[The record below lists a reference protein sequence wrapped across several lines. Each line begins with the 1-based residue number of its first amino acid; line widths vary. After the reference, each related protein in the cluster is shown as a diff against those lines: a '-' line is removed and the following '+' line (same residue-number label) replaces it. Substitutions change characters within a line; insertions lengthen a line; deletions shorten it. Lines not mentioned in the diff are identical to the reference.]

1 MSVPTAHIGA
11 KLGDFAKTVLMP
23 GDPLRAKYIAET
35 YLENPRLVTSVRNM
49 FGYTGRYKGKEIS
62 VMGGGMG
69 MPSIGI
75 YSYELFNFYDV
86 DQIIRIGSA
95 GALQDHMKVMDVVIG
110 MGACTDSNY
119 AYQYGLPGTFAPIAD
134 YDLMSRAIAVA
145 KEQGTNVVVGNV
157 LSSDVFYNAS
167 GNVNDLWRNMGIL
180 CVEMEAA
187 ALYMNAAKAGKKAL
201 CMLTISDHI
210 YTGEAL
216 NAEERQLGFGKMME
230 IALEL
235 AQENEYDSTWM

>member
-1 MSVPTAHIGA
+1 MLNIPTPHNNA
-11 KLGDFAKTVLMP
+11 KAGDFAKTVLMP

-35 YLENPRLVTSVRNM
+35 YLENPRQVNAVRNM
-49 FGYTGRYKGKEIS
+49 LGYTGAYKGKEVS
-62 VMGGGMG
+62 VMGAGMG

-95 GALQDHMKVMDVVIG
+95 GGFQDNIKLMDVVIA
-110 MGACTDSNY
+110 MGACTDSNF

-134 YDLMSRAIAVA
+134 YGLLSRAVETA
-145 KEQGTNVVVGNV
+145 KHQGTNVIVGNV
-157 LSSDVFYNAS
+157 LSTDVFYNTMSNA
-167 GNVNDLWRNMGIL
+167 NDLWKDMGVL
-180 CVEMEAA
+180 AVEMEAA
-187 ALYMNAAKAGKKAL
+187 GLYMNAAKAGKKAL
-201 CMLTISDHI
+201 CMLTISDHV

-216 NAEERQLGFGKMME
+216 DAEERQLSFGKMME

-235 AQENEYDSTWM
+235 A

>member
-1 MSVPTAHIGA
+1 MSNIPTAHNNA
-11 KLGDFAKTVLMP
+11 KANDFAKTVLMP

-35 YLENPRLVTSVRNM
+35 YLENPRQVTAVRNM
-49 FGYTGRYKGKEIS
+49 FGYTGTYKGKEIS

-75 YSYELFNFYDV
+75 YSYELFNFYGV

-95 GALQDHMKVMDVVIG
+95 GALQDHIKVMDVVIG

-134 YDLMSRAIAVA
+134 YELMNKAIETA
-145 KEQGTNVVVGNV
+145 KRQGTNVVVGNV
-157 LSSDVFYNAS
+157 LSSDVFYNADPT
-167 GNVNDLWRNMGIL
+167 VNDRWRSMGVL
-180 CVEMEAA
+180 AVEMEAA
-187 ALYMNAAKAGKKAL
+187 ALYMNAAKAKKKAL

-216 NAEERQLGFGKMME
+216 CAEDRQLGFGKMME

-235 AQENEYDSTWM
+235 AYFSYYR

>member
-1 MSVPTAHIGA
+1 MLNIPTPHNNA
-11 KLGDFAKTVLMP
+11 KAGDFAKTVLMP

-35 YLENPRLVTSVRNM
+35 YLENPRQVNAVRNM
-49 FGYTGRYKGKEIS
+49 FGYTGTYKGKEVS
-62 VMGGGMG
+62 VMGAGMG

-95 GALQDHMKVMDVVIG
+95 GGFQDNIKLMDVVIA
-110 MGACTDSNY
+110 MGACTDSNF

-134 YDLMSRAIAVA
+134 YGLLSRAVEIA
-145 KEQGTNVVVGNV
+145 KSQGTNVIVGNV
-157 LSSDVFYNAS
+157 LSTDVFYNTMSNA
-167 GNVNDLWRNMGIL
+167 NDLWKNMGVL
-180 CVEMEAA
+180 AVEMEAA
-187 ALYMNAAKAGKKAL
+187 GLYMNAAKAGKKAL
-201 CMLTISDHI
+201 CMLTISDHV

-216 NAEERQLGFGKMME
+216 DAEERQLGFGKMME

-235 AQENEYDSTWM
+235 A